1 MKRILSIILLV
12 LFSSNISFAA
22 TKEDIRKLREE
33 KAAELAIK
41 KEALERRIE
50 FLKEKSKWLEDKTVN
65 DLLQSNF
72 VFQKKFNITAT
83 DDTVQYHLFQYFE
96 AIDDLVYVICFVD
109 VKRTT
114 CRLP

>member
-1 MKRILSIILLV
+1 MKKILSTILLI

-22 TKEDIRKLREE
+22 EKIDFKK

-50 FLKEKSKWLEDKTVN
+50 FLKEKKEWLEDKTVN
-65 DLLQSNF
+65 DLLQSGFSMNSD
-72 VFQKKFNITAT
+72 FNITAT
-83 DDTVQYHLFQYFE
+83 DDTVQYHLFQYNNE
-96 AIDDLVYVICFVD
+96 LDKALLVICFVD

>member
-1 MKRILSIILLV
+1 MKKILSIILLI

-22 TKEDIRKLREE
+22 TREGVRKLREE

-50 FLKEKSKWLEDKTVN
+50 FLKEKKEWLEDKTVN
-65 DLLQSNF
+65 DLLQSGF
-72 VFQKKFNITAT
+72 VFISKVLVTTT
-83 DDTVQYHLFQYFE
+83 DDTVQYHLVQHN
-96 AIDDLVYVICFVD
+96 DDYSKTIFVICFVD
-109 VKRTT
+109 VKKTT